1 MAGPALRVFDGK
13 PATKEPASRRA
24 QELLPPR
31 SYTVGVISL
40 SADKG
45 DSMPNFHIKLPT
57 KASTRSQSPSFGLN
71 GCSTYAY
78 NGSALRKFPQEIDV
92 ELALERNDEFRQP
105 LDRDPPPSR
114 KLGMF
119 GRDIDIGVHP

>member
-45 DSMPNFHIKLPT
+45 NSMPSPHIKLPT
-57 KASTRSQSPSFGLN
+57 KGSTCSRSPWFITLK

-78 NGSALRKFPQEIDV
+78 NGSNLRKFPQEINV
-92 ELALERNDEFRQP
+92 ELALERDDELRQP
-105 LDRDPPPSR
+105 LYRDPLP
-114 KLGMF
+114 G
-119 GRDIDIGVHP
+119 